1 MNGNCLVIC
10 FLFQGKGK
18 GKSPTDPGRVLNT
31 RLSLLFTGSRWCDL
45 PKGPLWFSRKAA
57 HRWLQRWYEDRTMAL
72 LQARIP
78 GLSQNH
84 GIIKWSSG
92 AVDASFSPGQRWWSL
107 SEPQRQRKGDFD
119 TLTGGP
125 RRHAL
130 VSHNDSGK
138 WK

>member
-1 MNGNCLVIC
+1 
-10 FLFQGKGK
+10 
-18 GKSPTDPGRVLNT
+18 
-31 RLSLLFTGSRWCDL
+31 
-45 PKGPLWFSRKAA
+45 
-57 HRWLQRWYEDRTMAL
+57 MAL
-72 LQARIP
+72 LQARIL

-107 SEPQRQRKGDFD
+107 SEPQRQRKGDSD